1 MTPEEKLCSRSWRLR
16 NSAGVLWSILSF
28 GLLTG
33 VNFLIRGVKSK
44 NKLWIGMGIG
54 FLLVGVGVMVTSSM
68 IDSGT
73 KAAPKS
79 SPELTIWGWVMFT
92 SFIGGVIASFV
103 TNKKWLIWKAHVDDR
118 KWYAKAGASQP
129 TSNTSPAHGYNP
141 NAAAAAF
148 ATPPAPAPHTQQ
160 PTYVAPAEY
169 TSPAAAP
176 GEGINVNT
184 ATPQEL
190 VTALGVDNETANR
203 IVGTRQQL
211 GSFTSFEQLISKAQV
226 PPHLLIPHRNK
237 LTFGAVQASPA
248 PSAQQPAPQ
257 SNHSARRLDI

>member
-129 TSNTSPAHGYNP
+129 ASNTSPP
-141 NAAAAAF
+141 M
-148 ATPPAPAPHTQQ
+148 ATT
-160 PTYVAPAEY
+160 PTLQRRPWQHHRHQCLIPSSRR
-169 TSPAAAP
+169 TWRPR
-176 GEGINVNT
+176 NT
-184 ATPQEL
+184 LP
-190 VTALGVDNETANR
+190 R
-203 IVGTRQQL
+203 
-211 GSFTSFEQLISKAQV
+211 
-226 PPHLLIPHRNK
+226 PPHPVK
-237 LTFGAVQASPA
+237 ASM
-248 PSAQQPAPQ
+248 
-257 SNHSARRLDI
+257 

>member
-44 NKLWIGMGIG
+44 NKLWIRMGVGFLIVGIG
-54 FLLVGVGVMVTSSM
+54 VMATSSM

-73 KAAPKS
+73 KEAPKS

-118 KWYAKAGASQP
+118 KWYTKAGTPQAPNSA
-129 TSNTSPAHGYNP
+129 SPAYGYDP

-148 ATPPAPAPHTQQ
+148 AAPPVPVSSTPQ
-160 PTYVAPAEY
+160 PTYAAPAQY
-169 TSPAAAP
+169 MAAAAAP
-176 GEGINVNT
+176 GGSIDVNA
-184 ATPQEL
+184 ATPQDL
-190 VTALGVDNETANR
+190 VMTLGVDNETANR

-211 GSFTSFEQLISKAQV
+211 GSFTSFEQLMSKAQV

-237 LTFGAVQASPA
+237 LTFGAVQTAPA
-248 PSAQQPAPQ
+248 PPAQQPAPQ
-257 SNHSARRLDI
+257 GTHNARRLDI

>member
-54 FLLVGVGVMVTSSM
+54 FLIVGIGVMATSSM

-118 KWYAKAGASQP
+118 KWYAKAGATQSTNNP
-129 TSNTSPAHGYNP
+129 APAHGYNP

-148 ATPPAPAPHTQQ
+148 APQ
-160 PTYVAPAEY
+160 PTQTVPAQHSAP
-169 TSPAAAP
+169 TDVPGGTIDVNAA
-176 GEGINVNT
+176 NVQDIIT
-184 ATPQEL
+184 T
-190 VTALGVDNETANR
+190 LGVDSGTANR
-203 IVGTRQQL
+203 IVGARQQL
-211 GSFTSFEQLISKAQV
+211 GAFTSFEQLMSRAQV

-237 LTFGAVQASPA
+237 LTFGAAQASPA
-248 PSAQQPAPQ
+248 PPAQEPAPQ
-257 SNHSARRLDI
+257 GSHSARKLDI

>member
-44 NKLWIGMGIG
+44 NRRWIGIGIG
-54 FLLVGVGVMVTSSM
+54 FLIVGIGLIWTSSM

-118 KWYAKAGASQP
+118 KWYTKAGATQP
-129 TSNTSPAHGYNP
+129 AGNTSPAYGYNP

-148 ATPPAPAPHTQQ
+148 SGPPAPASQ
-160 PTYVAPAEY
+160 PTSDVSAPYVAP
-169 TSPAAAP
+169 TAAP
-176 GEGINVNT
+176 GGGLDVNA
-184 ATPQEL
+184 ATPQDL
-190 VTALGVDNETANR
+190 VTVLGVDHETANR

-211 GSFTSFEQLISKAQV
+211 GAFSSFEQLMSKAQV

-237 LTFGAVQASPA
+237 LTFGAVPTAPASP
-248 PSAQQPAPQ
+248 PQEPAPQ
-257 SNHSARRLDI
+257 ANHHVRRLDI

>member
-44 NKLWIGMGIG
+44 NKLWIGMGVG
-54 FLLVGVGVMVTSSM
+54 FLIVGIGVMATSSM

-73 KAAPKS
+73 KEAPKS

-118 KWYAKAGASQP
+118 KWYAKASGPQSANNP
-129 TSNTSPAHGYNP
+129 SPAHGYNP

-148 ATPPAPAPHTQQ
+148 ATPPATAPYTPQ
-160 PTYVAPAEY
+160 PSYAAPAQY
-169 TSPAAAP
+169 TAAAAAP
-176 GEGINVNT
+176 GGSIDVNA
-184 ATPQEL
+184 ATQQDL
-190 VTALGVDNETANR
+190 VTALGVDHETANR

-211 GSFTSFEQLISKAQV
+211 GSFTSFEQLMSKAQV
-226 PPHLLIPHRNK
+226 PPHLLIPHRSK
-237 LTFGAVQASPA
+237 LTFGTVQTSPA
-248 PSAQQPAPQ
+248 PPVQQPTPQ
-257 SNHSARRLDI
+257 SSHSARRLDI